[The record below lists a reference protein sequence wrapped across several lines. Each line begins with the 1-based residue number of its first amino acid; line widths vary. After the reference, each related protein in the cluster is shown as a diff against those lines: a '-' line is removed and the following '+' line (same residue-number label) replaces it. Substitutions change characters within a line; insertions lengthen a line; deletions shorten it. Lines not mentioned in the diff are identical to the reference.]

1 MTKKLFRDSNKQ
13 EEPLL
18 LEVLLGKLRNILGI
32 KGQQQSL
39 KESIEGVLDEEE
51 NNKEKLTVEERLM
64 LLNVLSIGKLQA
76 KDVLI
81 PRANII
87 AIDEETSIEEAV
99 KIFHKAGHS
108 RLPLYKKDL
117 DDVKGMIHIK
127 DLLLFWP
134 GNELKN
140 EKKSSLN
147 LIKREILFIPPSMP
161 IIDILLKMQVTRLH
175 MAIVV
180 DEFGGVDGLLTIEDL
195 VEEITGEIEDEH
207 DKKIEP
213 IITKIESNICEAD
226 ARIAIKDIEK
236 FVKIKFF
243 ANDNSEDIDTL
254 GGLIFSL
261 IGRVPLRGEIISH
274 SSGVNFEITDADP
287 RRVKRVRIIY

>member
-1 MTKKLFRDSNKQ
+1 MTKKLFRGSNKQ

-32 KGQQQSL
+32 KVHQQSL

-99 KIFHKAGHS
+99 KIFRKAGHS

-127 DLLLFWP
+127 DLLLF
-134 GNELKN
+134 
-140 EKKSSLN
+140 
-147 LIKREILFIPPSMP
+147 
-161 IIDILLKMQVTRLH
+161 
-175 MAIVV
+175 
-180 DEFGGVDGLLTIEDL
+180 GLAT
-195 VEEITGEIEDEH
+195 
-207 DKKIEP
+207 
-213 IITKIESNICEAD
+213 N
-226 ARIAIKDIEK
+226 
-236 FVKIKFF
+236 
-243 ANDNSEDIDTL
+243 
-254 GGLIFSL
+254 
-261 IGRVPLRGEIISH
+261 
-274 SSGVNFEITDADP
+274 
-287 RRVKRVRIIY
+287 